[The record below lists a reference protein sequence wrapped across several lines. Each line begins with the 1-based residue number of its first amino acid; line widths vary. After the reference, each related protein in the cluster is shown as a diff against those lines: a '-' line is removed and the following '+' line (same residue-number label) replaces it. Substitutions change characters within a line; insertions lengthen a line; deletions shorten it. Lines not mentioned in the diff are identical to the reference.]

1 MKECPAFIAALPREV
16 TQLVRGWREHK
27 LPRDILVYTSDHAV
41 VACAGMGAARATL
54 AVQAAMSLK
63 PITALISIGLAGA
76 CDPALGVGDIVR
88 AGVVVDTSSGER
100 FANAQFRQVLVT
112 AAEIA
117 SVAEKQRLHQSYFA
131 SAVDMEAATVARL
144 AEAHKLY
151 FQATK
156 SISDQADFDLEE
168 LARFATEDGQFREA
182 AFAGHAALRPQLW
195 PKLFRLAANSRRA
208 IESLTCEVESQ
219 LSWYRQRS

>member
-16 TQLVRGWREHK
+16 TQLVRGWHEHQ
-27 LPRDILVYTSDHAV
+27 LPGKIFVYTNDHAV
-41 VACAGMGAARATL
+41 IACAGMGAKRATL

-63 PITALISIGLAGA
+63 PITALLSIGLAGA

-88 AGVVVDTSSGER
+88 AGVVVDSSSGEQY
-100 FANAQFRQVLVT
+100 ANSQFRQVLVT
-112 AAEIA
+112 ETEIA
-117 SVAEKQRLHQSYFA
+117 SVTEKQRLYQSYFA

-144 AEAHKLY
+144 AKIHKLY

-156 SISDQADFDLEE
+156 SVSDQADFDLEE

-182 AFAGHAALRPQLW
+182 AFAGHAALRPQSW
-195 PKLFRLAANSRRA
+195 RKLFRLAANSRRA
-208 IESLTCEVESQ
+208 IESLTSEVESQ